1 MKKLTITVHRG
12 GALESYL
19 FSLPHTYHVIDESFE
34 SVCFE
39 YGGIIPPLAKVSKLL
54 AMFQPA
60 EYTISKSYTGYSF
73 IVWSKD

>member
-1 MKKLTITVHRG
+1 MTKLTITIQRDSS
-12 GALESYL
+12 LESYL
-19 FSLPHTYHVIDESFE
+19 FSLPHTYHVLDESSE

-39 YGGIIPPLAKVSKLL
+39 YDGIIPPLAKISELL

-73 IVWSKD
+73 IVWSND